1 MESTYLLEF
10 KGEKMMY
17 VFDKDG
23 VCSYSVPSKS
33 NNILENFFSEI
44 ILEKTKQARS
54 FGAQPDYSHIGIEL
68 CREVMGIVE
77 MNTSENILRYLK
89 EFRDKY
95 ASMGISLKRKEGIL
109 ESAYNSKDRMTVEKF
124 RNPK

>member
-1 MESTYLLEF
+1 MESTYLLKF
-10 KGEKMMY
+10 RGEKMLY

-33 NNILENFFSEI
+33 NVLENFFSEI
-44 ILEKTKQARS
+44 LLEKTKLARS
-54 FGAQPDYSHIGIEL
+54 FGAQPNYGQIGIEL
-68 CREVMGIVE
+68 GREVMGIVE
-77 MNTSENILRYLK
+77 MNTSDNILRYLK

-95 ASMGISLKRKEGIL
+95 SSMGISLKRKDGIL
-109 ESAYNSKDRMTVEKF
+109 ESAYNVKDRMTVEKF